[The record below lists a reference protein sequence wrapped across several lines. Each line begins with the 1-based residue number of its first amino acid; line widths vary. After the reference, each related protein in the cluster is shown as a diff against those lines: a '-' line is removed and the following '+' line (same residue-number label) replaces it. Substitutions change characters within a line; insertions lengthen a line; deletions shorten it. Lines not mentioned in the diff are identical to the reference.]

1 MSLDVNAIRNFALIG
16 HGGSGK
22 TSLAEALLYKAKVTN
37 RLNSPDQG
45 NSILDFDP
53 EEIKRKI
60 TINLAVAHFEWKGKW
75 MNLIDTPGYLDFAG
89 EVAAGLRAADNAIVV
104 IDASSGVE
112 VGAEKYY
119 EIAKKR
125 GIPRIIFVNKMKSPE
140 INVDSLIQELKEAF
154 GNGVVPVQIPIG
166 SGENFEGVFDLISG
180 DPSTLS
186 GETKEYAESKIEELK
201 EATIE
206 LSEELLEKY
215 MEGEEISTEELART
229 LREGIISGELI
240 PVLFGEAKELIG
252 VEELADF
259 IAEYGASPVNAPK
272 EIGKMGDEEVEIVP
286 DPNEPLVAFVFKT
299 ISELHVGE
307 LYLVKVYSGTLTPGI
322 EVINANLGRTEKIN
336 QVYLVRGKERK
347 ETDKLIPGM
356 IGALVK
362 LKETKT
368 GHTLCS
374 KDRPVVLQGIEFPHP
389 TISVAIVPKTRED
402 QEKVSEGLS
411 RLRDEDP
418 TFEFHYDPELKQ
430 TLISGL
436 GEIHLDVIVSK
447 LRDKFGVNVETSKPK
462 IPYRETIRKP
472 AQAMGKYVKQTGGH
486 GQYGICYIKIEP
498 LPRGGGYEF
507 VNEIFGGAIP
517 SQFIPSVEAGI
528 KKAMEKGVLA
538 GYKVVDVKVTLYDGK
553 YHPVDSSNLAFEIA
567 GSMAFKE
574 AEANADPYLLE
585 PIYEVEVRVPEEY
598 MGDVIGDLN
607 ARRGRILGME
617 AEGKMQIIKAHV
629 PLAELYKYSSTL
641 RSITK
646 GRGTF
651 TMKFSHYQEV
661 PKEIA
666 QKIIE
671 EAKKEQEEGK

>member
-1 MSLDVNAIRNFALIG
+1 MSLDVNAVRNFALVG

-22 TSLAEALLYKAKVTN
+22 TSLAEAILYKAKVTT

-45 NSILDFDP
+45 NSILDFDT
-53 EEIKRKI
+53 EEVKRKI
-60 TINLAVAHFEWKGKW
+60 SINLAVAYFEWNGKW

-89 EVAAGLRAADNAIVV
+89 EVAAGVRTADNAIVV

-119 EIAKKR
+119 EFAKKR
-125 GIPRIIFVNKMKSPE
+125 GIPRIIFVNKMKAPE
-140 INVDSLIQELKEAF
+140 INVDALIQEFKEVF

-166 SGENFEGVFDLISG
+166 TGENFSGVFDLISG
-180 DPSTLS
+180 DVSSLD
-186 GETKEYAESKIEELK
+186 GEVKELAEAKIEELK

-215 MEGEEISTEELART
+215 MEGEEITKEELAKT
-229 LREGIISGELI
+229 LREGIINGDLI
-240 PVLFGEAKELIG
+240 PVLFGEAKELVG
-252 VEELADF
+252 VEELMNF

-272 EIGKMGDEEVEIVP
+272 EIGKIGEEEIEIVP

-307 LYLVKVYSGTLTPGI
+307 LYFIKVYAGTLTPGI
-322 EVINANLGRTEKIN
+322 EVVNANLGRTEKIN

-374 KDRPVVLQGIEFPHP
+374 KDRPVVLQGIDFPHP

-447 LRDKFGVNVETSKPK
+447 LRDKFGVNVDTSRPK
-462 IPYRETIRKP
+462 IPYRESIRKP

-507 VNEIFGGAIP
+507 VNQIFGGAIP

-538 GYKVVDVKVTLYDGK
+538 GAKVVDVKITLYDGK

-617 AEGKMQIIKAHV
+617 AEGKMQVIKAHV